1 MKQDMSEDILI
12 KYILGEADAAETQDI
27 ETWVAANNAH
37 AKKFEEVKIILE
49 TSKRLAQVSPLDEAE
64 AWEKFKVKRETS
76 NTEPAKVVSI
86 NRGRQSGSSGIS
98 PMLRIAAAVVFLIGG
113 GWIAYQLYEQK
124 AATTVVNITAS
135 NSVRT
140 DTLPDGSIVH
150 LNKNSSVS
158 YAGRFKSKR
167 EIKLTGEAFFEVKHD
182 ETAPFTVHVNDIT
195 VRDIGTAFNIKSKE
209 QNTEVIVESGIVQVS
224 KATASVRLTPNE
236 MVRVKHSDTELKVE
250 KNTDMLYS
258 YYQNKIF
265 NVNNTALHEVVDLL
279 NRAYGADIKIENKAM
294 LNAPITLPINWDDP
308 LDKVL
313 EAIKETTP
321 GMRVNKTDHGIV
333 IK

>member
-12 KYILGEADAAETQDI
+12 KYILGEAAAAEAQDI
-27 ETWVAANNAH
+27 ETWVAANSAH
-37 AKKFEEVKIILE
+37 AKKFEEVKVILE
-49 TSKRLAQVSPLDEAE
+49 TSKRLAQVSPLSEDD

-76 NTEPAKVVSI
+76 HTEPAKVISI
-86 NRGRQSGSSGIS
+86 NREQRTGTSTMGA
-98 PMLRIAAAVVFLIGG
+98 MLRIAAAVVFLIGG
-113 GWIAYQLYEQK
+113 GWIAYHLYEQN
-124 AATTVVNITAS
+124 ASTAIVNITA
-135 NSVRT
+135 NNTIRT

-158 YAGRFKSKR
+158 YTGRFKSKR

-182 ETAPFTVHVNDIT
+182 ETVPFTVHVNDIT
-195 VRDIGTAFNIKSKE
+195 VRDIGTAFNIKSKQ
-209 QNTEVIVESGIVQVS
+209 QNTEIIVESGIVQVS
-224 KATASVRLTPNE
+224 KATNSVRLTPNE
-236 MVRVKHSDTELKVE
+236 MVRIKHDDTELKVE
-250 KNTDMLYS
+250 KSTDMLYN
-258 YYQNKIF
+258 YYLNKVF
-265 NVNNTALHEVVDLL
+265 NASNTPLHSLVDIL

-313 EAIKETTP
+313 DAIKETTP
-321 GMRVNKTDHGIV
+321 GMHINKTDHDIV